1 MPRRL
6 HFSLTTF
13 LQFLVLVIFSLS
25 VSATAVADPITVSGN
40 IVLVNGANF
49 GPSAGANLT
58 GQNFSASV
66 TDFGGVDHFGYFG
79 ISPCSRS
86 VAPLIGG
93 PCTGANLGY
102 NGIGEWKGGV
112 TFNGIFFQ
120 SGVVNNLNL
129 TITSPSWVIPPEF
142 LDDSA
147 VLITAP
153 FTLTGFGAGPVLGL
167 QTIELIGQGTVTL
180 MLTRQTV
187 GGFTGLFLERADY
200 VLGPTVEGVTI
211 ESVPE
216 PASMML
222 LLSGLAA
229 TAVGLRNRNRRS
241 R

>member
-6 HFSLTTF
+6 NFSLTKLIQVF
-13 LQFLVLVIFSLS
+13 ALVVFSLS
-25 VSATAVADPITVSGN
+25 VSATAFADPITVSGN
-40 IVLVNGANF
+40 IVLVNGLNF

-58 GQNFSASV
+58 GENFSASV

-102 NGIGEWKGGV
+102 NGTGEWRGGV

-129 TITSPSWVIPPEF
+129 TITSPSWVIPAEF
-142 LDDSA
+142 LDDAA
-147 VLITAP
+147 VLVTAP
-153 FTLTGFGAGPVLGL
+153 FTLTGFGAGPVLGV

-180 MLTRQTV
+180 LLTRQTV
-187 GGFTGLFLERADY
+187 GGFTGLFLDRADY
-200 VLGPTVEGVTI
+200 VLGPQVSEVTVQ
-211 ESVPE
+211 SVPE
-216 PASMML
+216 PATMTL

-229 TAVGLRNRNRRS
+229 TALGLRKRNRRS